1 MKRLVPFLICV
12 MSALSCNPDAFIE
25 PFEIEFS
32 GTEFEVPFTGGT
44 VEIEASHGDWEIQ
57 RVKLWGDSERPF
69 VRYGIELRALCKE

>member
-1 MKRLVPFLICV
+1 MKRLVLSLICAIA
-12 MSALSCNPDAFIE
+12 ALSCNPDVFIE

-57 RVKLWGDSERPF
+57 RVNSGAIPRGHCLINLK
-69 VRYGIELRALCKE
+69 